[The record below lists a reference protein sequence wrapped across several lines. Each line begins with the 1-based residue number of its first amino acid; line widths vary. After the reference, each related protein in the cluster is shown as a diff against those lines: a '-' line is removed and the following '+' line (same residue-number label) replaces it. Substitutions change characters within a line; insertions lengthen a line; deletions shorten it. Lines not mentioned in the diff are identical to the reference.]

1 MDRISRTTIK
11 INIINKN
18 FMFKNNLNKLR
29 IKMKENNIDLAVITD
44 DDSLYY
50 FTGYHDFLH
59 MDFNRPTILV
69 VSKDD
74 KSILITPLLDV
85 LLVPKD
91 CPVDEIKTW
100 NDGIG
105 QEWREFLPGIIK
117 NHNTIYFEKYKINP
131 TVSNYLSELLNNKSL
146 NNITPLIN
154 QIRMIKSD
162 EELKI
167 ARHAGE
173 VAMAMM
179 EGAKSIIAPNVP
191 EYEIALAQSQ
201 AGTRKAAELLK
212 SYYPNSKNMS
222 PNIHFLP
229 VITSGKDLPKTH
241 HRASTKLVK
250 KGDPIFV
257 CYCGSTNFHRFKL
270 GFDRVFWV
278 EEIRD
283 DNQIKAFEVAVK
295 SQEAALSV
303 LGPGVKA
310 EEVHAAYAET
320 IQSEGYP
327 YPTFRCGRATGFS
340 VLEEPQL
347 VVGNKT
353 ILQPGMVFAV
363 DGGANTKDF
372 RAQVGDS
379 FIITKNGYEQITHH
393 SKEIKDLIIK

>member
-1 MDRISRTTIK
+1 
-11 INIINKN
+11 
-18 FMFKNNLNKLR
+18 MFKNNLLKLR
-29 IKMKENNIDLAVITD
+29 EKMNENNIDLAVITD

-59 MDFNRPTILV
+59 MDFFRPTILFV
-69 VSKDD
+69 PKDD
-74 KSILITPLLDV
+74 ESTLITPLLDV
-85 LLVPKD
+85 LLVPED
-91 CPVDEIKTW
+91 SPIDNIETW

-105 QEWREFLPGIIK
+105 NEWREFFPKLIK
-117 NHNTIYFEKYKINP
+117 QNKNIACEKYKINA
-131 TVSNYLSELLNNKSL
+131 TVSIYLSDLMDGKPMGD
-146 NNITPLIN
+146 ITPIISNL
-154 QIRMIKSD
+154 RMIKTD

-179 EGAKSIIAPNVP
+179 EGAKKAIGHNVP
-191 EYEIALAQSQ
+191 EYEIAIAQSQ
-201 AGTRKAAELLK
+201 AGTRKAAELLNTH
-212 SYYPNSKNMS
+212 YDNIDMS

-229 VITSGKDLPKTH
+229 VITSGKDLPRTH
-241 HRASTKLVK
+241 HRASTKLIQ
-250 KGDPIFV
+250 KGEPVFL

-270 GFDRVFWV
+270 GFDRIFWV

-283 DNQIKAFEVAVK
+283 KNQIKAFEVAVK

-310 EEVHAAYAET
+310 EEVHAAYADA

-327 YPTFRCGRATGFS
+327 YPTFRCGRGTGFS
-340 VLEEPQL
+340 FLEEPQL

-353 ILQPGMVFAV
+353 VLEPGMVFAV
-363 DGGANTKDF
+363 DGGSSAKDF
-372 RAQVGDS
+372 RGQVGDS

-393 SKEIKDLIIK
+393 SKIIEDLII

>member
-1 MDRISRTTIK
+1 
-11 INIINKN
+11 
-18 FMFKNNLNKLR
+18 MFKKNLLKLR
-29 IKMKENNIDLAVITD
+29 EKMKENNIDLAVITD

-59 MDFNRPTILV
+59 MEFFRPTILLV
-69 VSKDD
+69 PKNDE
-74 KSILITPLLDV
+74 SILVTPLLDV

-91 CPVDEIKTW
+91 SPVDNIKTW

-105 QEWREFLPGIIK
+105 NEWREFLPNIIK
-117 NHNTIYFEKYKINP
+117 NNKNIACEKYKINA
-131 TVSNYLSELLNNKSL
+131 TVSIYLSD
-146 NNITPLIN
+146 LIN
-154 QIRMIKSD
+154 GRPMGDMTQIISNLRMIKTD

-179 EGAKSIIAPNVP
+179 EGAKKAIGHNVP

-201 AGTRKAAELLK
+201 AGTRKAAELLNTH
-212 SYYPNSKNMS
+212 YDNIDMS

-229 VITSGKDLPKTH
+229 VITSGKDLPRTH
-241 HRASTKLVK
+241 HRASTKLIQ
-250 KGDPIFV
+250 KGEPVFL

-283 DNQIKAFEVAVK
+283 KNQIKAFEVAVK
-295 SQEAALSV
+295 SQEAALNV
-303 LGPGVKA
+303 LGPGVTA
-310 EEVHAAYAET
+310 EEVHAAYADT

-327 YPTFRCGRATGFS
+327 YPTFRCGRGTGFS
-340 VLEEPQL
+340 FLEEPQL

-353 ILQPGMVFAV
+353 VLQPGMVFAV
-363 DGGANTKDF
+363 DGGSSAKDF
-372 RAQVGDS
+372 RGQVGDS
-379 FIITKNGYEQITHH
+379 FIITKDGYDQITHH
-393 SKEIKDLIIK
+393 SKLIEDLII

>member
-1 MDRISRTTIK
+1 
-11 INIINKN
+11 
-18 FMFKNNLNKLR
+18 MFKKNLLKLR
-29 IKMKENNIDLAVITD
+29 EKMKENNIDLAVITD

-59 MDFNRPTILV
+59 MEFFRPTILLV
-69 VSKDD
+69 PKNDEN
-74 KSILITPLLDV
+74 ILVTPLLDV

-91 CPVDEIKTW
+91 SPVDNVKTW

-105 QEWREFLPGIIK
+105 NEWREFLPNIIK
-117 NHNTIYFEKYKINP
+117 NNKNIACEKYKINA
-131 TVSNYLSELLNNKSL
+131 TVSIYLSDLMNGRPMGDM
-146 NNITPLIN
+146 T
-154 QIRMIKSD
+154 QILSNLRMIKTD

-179 EGAKSIIAPNVP
+179 EGAKKAIGHNVP

-201 AGTRKAAELLK
+201 AGTRKAAELLNTH
-212 SYYPNSKNMS
+212 YDNIDMS

-229 VITSGKDLPKTH
+229 VITSGKDLPRTH
-241 HRASTKLVK
+241 HRASTKLIQ
-250 KGDPIFV
+250 KGEPVFL

-283 DNQIKAFEVAVK
+283 KNQIKAFEVAVK
-295 SQEAALSV
+295 SQEAALNV
-303 LGPGVKA
+303 LGPGVTA
-310 EEVHAAYAET
+310 EEVHAAYADT

-327 YPTFRCGRATGFS
+327 YPTFRCGRGTGFS
-340 VLEEPQL
+340 FLEEPQL

-353 ILQPGMVFAV
+353 VLQPGMVFAV
-363 DGGANTKDF
+363 DGGSSAKDF
-372 RAQVGDS
+372 RGQVGDS
-379 FIITKNGYEQITHH
+379 FIITKDGYDQITHH
-393 SKEIKDLIIK
+393 SKLIEDLII

>member
-1 MDRISRTTIK
+1 
-11 INIINKN
+11 
-18 FMFKNNLNKLR
+18 MFKKNLLKLR
-29 IKMKENNIDLAVITD
+29 EKMKENNIDLAVITD

-59 MDFNRPTILV
+59 MEFFRPTILLV
-69 VSKDD
+69 PKNDE
-74 KSILITPLLDV
+74 SILVTPLLDV

-91 CPVDEIKTW
+91 SPVDNVKTW

-105 QEWREFLPGIIK
+105 NEWREFLPNIIK
-117 NHNTIYFEKYKINP
+117 NNKNIACEKYKINA
-131 TVSNYLSELLNNKSL
+131 TVSIYLSDLMNGRPMGDM
-146 NNITPLIN
+146 T
-154 QIRMIKSD
+154 QIISNLRMIKTD

-179 EGAKSIIAPNVP
+179 EGAKKAIGHNVP

-201 AGTRKAAELLK
+201 AGTRKAAELLNTH
-212 SYYPNSKNMS
+212 YDNIDMS

-229 VITSGKDLPKTH
+229 VITSGKDLPRTH
-241 HRASTKLVK
+241 HRASTKLIQ
-250 KGDPIFV
+250 KGEPVFL

-283 DNQIKAFEVAVK
+283 KNQIKAFEVAVK
-295 SQEAALSV
+295 SQEAALNV
-303 LGPGVKA
+303 LGPGVTA
-310 EEVHAAYAET
+310 EEVHAAYADT

-327 YPTFRCGRATGFS
+327 YPTFRCGRGTGFS
-340 VLEEPQL
+340 FLEEPQL

-353 ILQPGMVFAV
+353 VLQPGMVFAV
-363 DGGANTKDF
+363 DGGSSAKDF
-372 RAQVGDS
+372 RGQVGDS
-379 FIITKNGYEQITHH
+379 FIITKDGYDQITYH
-393 SKEIKDLIIK
+393 SKLIEDLII

>member
-1 MDRISRTTIK
+1 
-11 INIINKN
+11 
-18 FMFKNNLNKLR
+18 MFKKNLLKLR
-29 IKMKENNIDLAVITD
+29 EKMKENNIDLAVITD

-59 MDFNRPTILV
+59 MDFFRPTILLV
-69 VSKDD
+69 PKNDE
-74 KSILITPLLDV
+74 SILVTPLLDV

-91 CPVDEIKTW
+91 SPVDNIKTW

-105 QEWREFLPGIIK
+105 NEWREFLPNIIK
-117 NHNTIYFEKYKINP
+117 NNKNIACEKYKINA
-131 TVSNYLSELLNNKSL
+131 TVSIYLSDLMNGRPMGDM
-146 NNITPLIN
+146 T
-154 QIRMIKSD
+154 QIISNLRMIKTD

-179 EGAKSIIAPNVP
+179 EGAKKAIGHNVP

-201 AGTRKAAELLK
+201 AGTRKAAELLNTH
-212 SYYPNSKNMS
+212 YDNIDMS

-229 VITSGKDLPKTH
+229 VITSGKDLPRTH
-241 HRASTKLVK
+241 HRASTKLIQ
-250 KGDPIFV
+250 KGEPVFL

-283 DNQIKAFEVAVK
+283 KNQIKAFEVAVK

-303 LGPGVKA
+303 LGPGVTA
-310 EEVHAAYAET
+310 EEVHAAYADT

-327 YPTFRCGRATGFS
+327 YPTFRCGRGTGFS
-340 VLEEPQL
+340 FLEEPQL

-363 DGGANTKDF
+363 DGGSSAKDF
-372 RAQVGDS
+372 RGQVGDS
-379 FIITKNGYEQITHH
+379 FIITKDGYDQITHH
-393 SKEIKDLIIK
+393 SKLIEDLII